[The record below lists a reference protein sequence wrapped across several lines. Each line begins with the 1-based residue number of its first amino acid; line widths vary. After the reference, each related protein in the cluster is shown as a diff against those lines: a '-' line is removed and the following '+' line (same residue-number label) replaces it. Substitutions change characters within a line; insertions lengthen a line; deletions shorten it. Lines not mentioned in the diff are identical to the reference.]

1 MLSVARRRRARFQ
14 RCVKSLWPAAGGLEF
29 GVLACHRRALF
40 VRAVKC
46 VYDAKCGTPQA
57 GLILSVVNFHQPK
70 AGLILTVESSLAS

>member
-1 MLSVARRRRARFQ
+1 
-14 RCVKSLWPAAGGLEF
+14 
-29 GVLACHRRALF
+29 LACHRRALF

-46 VYDAKCGTPQA
+46 VYDAKCGTPQE